1 MGVGIAKRSPI
12 FRIGAGAIKGA
23 LALVLFVL
31 VLLVILRLMAAVR
44 ENGGEAPPET
54 VRFQTPTGAVAAR
67 LSGPADGRPIMLIH
81 GTAAWSGFW
90 REVADH
96 LAGRGW
102 RVIAIDLPPF
112 GWSGRDPEGRY
123 DRAAQAERLAA
134 VLRTQT
140 KKAFVVGHSFGAGA
154 ATELALRH
162 PDELQ
167 GLVLVDAA
175 LGPLDGEGQGTTA
188 KALGFR
194 PLAEAV
200 TAAAVTNPAALEP
213 LLRSM
218 IARKEQ
224 ASAWVPVLREPMQ
237 REGTTTAYAA
247 WLPNLFS
254 QNDGGLSRRSENL
267 RKIAVPVSLVW
278 GEADT
283 VTPIAQGR
291 HIAELTRA
299 RSLKLLPGVGHIPHI
314 EDPDAF
320 LAALD
325 GALADVEKGGR

>member
-1 MGVGIAKRSPI
+1 MGMGIAKRSLI

-31 VLLVILRLMAAVR
+31 VLLVVLRVMAAVR
-44 ENGGEAPPET
+44 EDGAEAPPGT
-54 VRFQTPTGAVAAR
+54 VQFKTPTGAVAAR

-90 REVADH
+90 RQVADH

-123 DRAAQAERLAA
+123 DRATQAERLAA
-134 VLRTQT
+134 VLRKQS
-140 KKAFVVGHSFGAGA
+140 KKAVIVGHSFGAGA

-175 LGPLDGEGQGTTA
+175 LGQLNAEGQGTTA
-188 KALGFR
+188 NALGFR
-194 PLAEAV
+194 PLAEIV
-200 TAAAVTNPAALEP
+200 TSTALTNRAALEP

-237 REGTTTAYAA
+237 REGTTTAYAV

-254 QNDGGLSRRSENL
+254 KNDGSLSRRSENL
-267 RKIAVPVSLVW
+267 RKIAVPVSLIW

-283 VTPIAQGR
+283 VTPLAQGR

-299 RSLKLLPGVGHIPHI
+299 RSLKLLRGVGHIPHI

-325 GALADVEKGGR
+325 GALVDLEKGGR

>member
-1 MGVGIAKRSPI
+1 MGVGIAKRSLI

-23 LALVLFVL
+23 LALVLFIL

-44 ENGGEAPPET
+44 ENGAEVPPET
-54 VRFQTPTGAVAAR
+54 VRFQTPKGVVAAH

-112 GWSGRDPEGRY
+112 GWSGHDAEGRY
-123 DRAAQAERLAA
+123 DRATQAERLAA
-134 VLRTQT
+134 VLRKQS
-140 KKAFVVGHSFGAGA
+140 KKAVVVGHSFGAGA

-175 LGPLDGEGQGTTA
+175 LGKFNAEGQGTTA

-194 PLAEAV
+194 PLAEIVAS
-200 TAAAVTNPAALEP
+200 AAVTNPAALEP

-254 QNDGGLSRRSENL
+254 KNDGSLSRRGENL
-267 RKIAVPVSLVW
+267 RNIAVPVSLIW

-283 VTPIAQGR
+283 VTPIEQGR

-314 EDPDAF
+314 EDPEAF

>member
-1 MGVGIAKRSPI
+1 MGVGIAKRSLI

-23 LALVLFVL
+23 LALVLFGL

-44 ENGGEAPPET
+44 EDGAEASPET
-54 VRFQTPTGAVAAR
+54 VRFQTPTGAIAAR

-90 REVADH
+90 RQVADH

-123 DRAAQAERLAA
+123 DRETQAERLAA
-134 VLRTQT
+134 VLRTQSKT
-140 KKAFVVGHSFGAGA
+140 AVVVGHSFGAGA

-175 LGPLDGEGQGTTA
+175 LGELDAEGPGITA
-188 KALGFR
+188 KTLGLR

-200 TAAAVTNPAALEP
+200 TSAAVTNPSALEP

-224 ASAWVPVLREPMQ
+224 ASGLGPRSSRAEAR
-237 REGTTTAYAA
+237 RHD
-247 WLPNLFS
+247 
-254 QNDGGLSRRSENL
+254 DGLCS
-267 RKIAVPVSLVW
+267 
-278 GEADT
+278 
-283 VTPIAQGR
+283 
-291 HIAELTRA
+291 
-299 RSLKLLPGVGHIPHI
+299 
-314 EDPDAF
+314 
-320 LAALD
+320 LAAQPLFE
-325 GALADVEKGGR
+325 G